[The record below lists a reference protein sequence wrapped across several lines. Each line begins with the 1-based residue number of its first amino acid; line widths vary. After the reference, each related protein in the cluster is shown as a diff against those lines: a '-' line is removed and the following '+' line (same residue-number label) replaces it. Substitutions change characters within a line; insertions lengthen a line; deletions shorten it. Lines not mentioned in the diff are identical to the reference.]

1 MKALRDVATL
11 FKHGEYSTIPKV
23 AGGLELEVGLGDAE
37 MDTTGGAT
45 GGATGGVSHQTRD
58 SEVVTEVMG
67 VVQVI
72 TSRQEDTTSQSVAS
86 VSYVESTQVCPDQ
99 SGSVGIETGTGGG
112 EVVSFGNETGATGG
126 ELVSDENE
134 TGTHGDELVSVG
146 NETSGAGGGLE
157 VETSH
162 ENDDH
167 SAMLASAKLTDDFQI
182 VSPPKSKRRPKQKPR
197 AVTAKRNQA
206 IVMVEEDL
214 EMHER
219 QMSLLTVYE
228 LLDGDPIYKLTH
240 EKLLQFKELLFA
252 TKPKPPIAHEI
263 AKLPPPT
270 KPLMRPEEVMRIFP
284 IQLINKCTSK
294 VTAYQAKKPGT
305 LEMQLALEIVG
316 VGVFANSTVSLM
328 RKWHT
333 AVKFVKKI
341 KRAITWI
348 DRLDFAQHGNS
359 SFYVEEDTSI
369 PKLLKDLP
377 ILSNEYAD
385 LVDPA
390 SKDTLSAQVMQMILH
405 KLFGADPSVLV
416 IDPSNMGIS
425 NGALTT
431 DIRYFKLALAGV
443 TKKMKVLF
451 PINCNNN
458 HWCAVLMDL
467 EKGRVYVYDSMA
479 SSYMIGVR
487 AVAQKMIMML
497 PDGVRPSARLVTHD
511 PGLGVQCDSYNCGVY
526 VLLVFEMFCGSEPLG
541 DLDKK
546 TLQCMRYRYL
556 RMCIEEQG
564 SSSS

>member
-1 MKALRDVATL
+1 
-11 FKHGEYSTIPKV
+11 
-23 AGGLELEVGLGDAE
+23 
-37 MDTTGGAT
+37 
-45 GGATGGVSHQTRD
+45 
-58 SEVVTEVMG
+58 
-67 VVQVI
+67 
-72 TSRQEDTTSQSVAS
+72 
-86 VSYVESTQVCPDQ
+86 
-99 SGSVGIETGTGGG
+99 
-112 EVVSFGNETGATGG
+112 
-126 ELVSDENE
+126 
-134 TGTHGDELVSVG
+134 
-146 NETSGAGGGLE
+146 
-157 VETSH
+157 
-162 ENDDH
+162 
-167 SAMLASAKLTDDFQI
+167 
-182 VSPPKSKRRPKQKPR
+182 
-197 AVTAKRNQA
+197 
-206 IVMVEEDL
+206 MVEEDL

-240 EKLLQFKELLFA
+240 EKLLQFKEFLFA

-263 AKLPPPT
+263 AKLPPHKT
-270 KPLMRPEEVMRIFP
+270 TDATRR
-284 IQLINKCTSK
+284 T
-294 VTAYQAKKPGT
+294 YQAKNRGT

-359 SFYVEEDTSI
+359 SFYVEEDTTI

-385 LVDPA
+385 LVDLA
-390 SKDTLSAQVMQMILH
+390 SKDTLTAQVMQMILH

-431 DIRYFKLALAGV
+431 GIRYFKLALAGV

-479 SSYMIGVR
+479 SSYMIGGTE
-487 AVAQKMIMML
+487 
-497 PDGVRPSARLVTHD
+497 DDHDTARRSQT
-511 PGLGVQCDSYNCGVY
+511 
-526 VLLVFEMFCGSEPLG
+526 
-541 DLDKK
+541 
-546 TLQCMRYRYL
+546 
-556 RMCIEEQG
+556 
-564 SSSS
+564 